1 VQNNP
6 KSGSA
11 TPSRDK
17 AAGFVLGSTSKRTI
31 RQQTI
36 LKPSIY
42 CAATGAACNSILPGL
57 KLKSRLFVKYP
68 NNSQFIITNTTVMTS
83 DKPTT
88 IDEYIAGVPADIQKI
103 LQEVREAIRS
113 EAPGAAEKIGYGIPT
128 FTLNGNLIHFA
139 AFKNHIGLYPTPNG
153 LEEFKEQLA
162 GYKGAKGSVQFPLNQ
177 PMPIDLIK
185 RITRFR
191 VTKMMAKP
199 KKK

>member
-1 VQNNP
+1 M
-6 KSGSA
+6 
-11 TPSRDK
+11 
-17 AAGFVLGSTSKRTI
+17 I
-31 RQQTI
+31 
-36 LKPSIY
+36 
-42 CAATGAACNSILPGL
+42 
-57 KLKSRLFVKYP
+57 
-68 NNSQFIITNTTVMTS
+68 S

-88 IDEYIAGVPADIQKI
+88 IDEYIAGFPADIQKI
-103 LQEVREAIRS
+103 LQEVKEAIRS

>member
-1 VQNNP
+1 
-6 KSGSA
+6 
-11 TPSRDK
+11 
-17 AAGFVLGSTSKRTI
+17 
-31 RQQTI
+31 
-36 LKPSIY
+36 
-42 CAATGAACNSILPGL
+42 
-57 KLKSRLFVKYP
+57 
-68 NNSQFIITNTTVMTS
+68 MTS

-88 IDEYIAGVPADIQKI
+88 IDEYIAGFPADIQKI

-113 EAPGAAEKIGYGIPT
+113 EAPGASEKIGYGIPT

-153 LEEFKEQLA
+153 LEEFKEQLS

-185 RITRFR
+185 KITRFR